1 MAARLSYDF
10 FIPSALNGADFS
22 DALTKLFDT
31 PMDQRRVDYGAF
43 YFDVSDAE
51 VRNGQTVGLVS
62 RHRMRNL
69 PLRVIRGQARCHV
82 LLIERGTVALVQRLD
97 LRFIVCFCLCRRAK
111 RHAGRG
117 QGND

>member
-22 DALTKLFDT
+22 DALTNLFDT
-31 PMDQRRVDYGAF
+31 PMDKRRVDYGAF

-62 RHRMRNL
+62 THRMRNL
-69 PLRVIRGQARCHV
+69 PPTRDSRPGSPDRLTLSDHQS
-82 LLIERGTVALVQRLD
+82 VAEPWPFLYGSEWN
-97 LRFIVCFCLCRRAK
+97 IVVF
-111 RHAGRG
+111 
-117 QGND
+117 QP